1 MTIQSEWP
9 AYRKFACDH
18 QHNANLLLTINQ
30 RNSNLFSLRSNS
42 DMICSECISRVCTHQ
57 RLHYIKLQ
65 ATCKN
70 WNGKCSCISA
80 IKIKRGRCSR
90 IYTGSQ
96 RQVARAKYWST
107 LVDAIP
113 QHSANLQTDN
123 PTWLMQSVSLTLIWS
138 PLKFIRSNMVN
149 SGRCTQSAYR

>member
-18 QHNANLLLTINQ
+18 QHNANLLPTINQ

-80 IKIKRGRCSR
+80 IKMKR
-90 IYTGSQ
+90 
-96 RQVARAKYWST
+96 KMLPYWSS

-113 QHSANLQTDN
+113 QHSANLQTDD
-123 PTWLMQSVSLTLIWS
+123 PTWLMQSISQTLIGS